1 MSSATAV
8 DGVARYLAA
17 LHEMAEV
24 SVDSSKPIRLYVRS
38 AESVFKQACIY
49 RSEND
54 LEKAFI
60 LFLKYSKYDSTRD
73 SMFTICSL
81 FTPTA
86 LYSRSSP
93 STQNMRQTTA

>member
-1 MSSATAV
+1 MNSSVVV
-8 DGVARYLAA
+8 DGVARYLDA

-24 SVDSSKPIRLYVRS
+24 SVDVSKPIRLYVRS

-60 LFLKYSKYDSTRD
+60 LFLKYSKYD
-73 SMFTICSL
+73 
-81 FTPTA
+81 
-86 LYSRSSP
+86 
-93 STQNMRQTTA
+93 